1 MKIVYMS
8 LTGNVRS
15 FVEKLGSV
23 ETLEI
28 ISGDEVI
35 DQPFL
40 LITHSPDGGEIP
52 YEIEDFMEAYSDLCV
67 GVAASGDR
75 AYGEDYTI
83 VAETIS
89 EEYGVPIVHRFE
101 FAGEEDDVLIV
112 KAFIANN

>member
-15 FVEKLGSV
+15 FVGKLGSDNV
-23 ETLEI
+23 LEI
-28 ISGDEVI
+28 INGDETV
-35 DQPFL
+35 DEDFL
-40 LITHSPDGGEIP
+40 LVTHSPDAGEIP
-52 YEIEDFMEAYSDLCV
+52 YEVEDFMEEHADFCK

-75 AYGEDYTI
+75 AYGDDYTM

-101 FAGEEDDVLIV
+101 FDGTDEDVQIV
-112 KAFIANN
+112 KNFIG